1 MFFEEIKDIKSG
13 KKQLREFGLT
23 IGIILAI
30 LGAIALW
37 RGKPI
42 YLRLLVAAGIFIGFG
57 LGFPKPLKLIHK
69 IWMSFSII
77 IGFFVSRLILSV
89 LFYAVLTPIG
99 LIMRIFGKDILD
111 QRIDKNK
118 HSYWQE
124 VKDGIKSRESYENQ
138 Y

>member
-1 MFFEEIKDIKSG
+1 MFEEIRDIKSG
-13 KKQLREFGLT
+13 KNQLREFGLT
-23 IGIILAI
+23 IGIILGI

-42 YLRLLVAAGIFIGFG
+42 CLHLLVAAGIFIGFG
-57 LGFPKPLKLIHK
+57 LGFPKVLKPIHK

-77 IGFFVSRLILSV
+77 IGFFVSRLILSA

-99 LIMRIFGKDILD
+99 LVMRIFGKDILD

-118 HSYWQE
+118 HSYWQDVE
-124 VKDGIKSRESYENQ
+124 VGIKSRKSYENQ